1 MNFNIDKVI
10 GQAIHKP
17 QRKSNKEPLYLR
29 LEENGNIYS
38 SPTNLRAIVVSG
50 EMTLTKTWLN
60 PNGVS
65 TNVFISTPVVDGKDD
80 KYTLSEI
87 KELLMSYNQRRMEYA
102 NAKANGIDAEEPE
115 KITING
121 TGLKCI
127 TNPLVCN
134 NIETVVFTNDIMISS
149 NLSGDRIIGSLLNGN
164 KLTENNEAVVKTLFK
179 TLAGL
184 SSIQDIPKRFPLLK
198 RIIYISNL
206 GMGLDRD
213 GNVKLAKALLSNK
226 INKVTLEKIATSYG
240 IENYSMAEI
249 KVYQDRLD
257 VREGIYKFDEKLRGV
272 KIASIEKE
280 DTPQESE
287 QTENNGSKE
296 SRIIENT
303 IKLGINDSDSEEE
316 KNSRLD
322 FYKIALKSDYGSEKT
337 TNIIKGFRDDELRDY
352 MLN

>member
-65 TNVFISTPVVDGKDD
+65 TNVFVSTPVVDGKDD
-80 KYTLSEI
+80 KYTLSEV

-102 NAKANGIDAEEPE
+102 NAKANGIEADEPE
-115 KITING
+115 RITING

-149 NLSGDRIIGSLLNGN
+149 NLSGDRVIGSLLNGN

-206 GMGLDRD
+206 GRGLDRD

-226 INKVTLEKIATSYG
+226 INKITLEKIATSYG
-240 IENYSMAEI
+240 IDNYSMAEL

-280 DTPQESE
+280 DTPKESE
-287 QTENNGSKE
+287 ETENTGSKE

-303 IKLGINDSDSEEE
+303 IKLGITDADSEEE

-322 FYKIALKSDYGSEKT
+322 LYKMALKSDYGDKKVAI
-337 TNIIKGFRDDELRDY
+337 IIKDFKDDELRDY